1 MLMRDIVHFLRANP
15 QAAILL
21 AICIVLGLGTLVAL
35 MIGLL
40 ASGPAPASSNSDAGV
55 IGLLQAFTGW

>member
-1 MLMRDIVHFLRANP
+1 MRDIVQFLRANP

-21 AICIVLGLGTLVAL
+21 AICAVLGLGTLIAL

-40 ASGPAPASSNSDAGV
+40 SSGPAASSSNSDAGAV
-55 IGLLQAFTGW
+55 TLLQVVVGW